1 MKHLLSNVLTSV
13 VAIGLF
19 LALAEGVFWFISPPP
34 KPPFPKGMFE
44 LSAEGW
50 RLTPSFSG
58 LTGNRVDFHDKRVT
72 ADDQGRRIVP
82 AVPATASQR
91 LWLLGDSQTFGHGL
105 ADEETWANRLQEEFN
120 AQNRPIKVI
129 NLGVPAINVDQY
141 LARIRH
147 LAGEIQPGDQ
157 VLVGLSWNDL
167 VTPQQVEGD
176 SIQLVEGYLV
186 NANPQASAE
195 SVRQRVVLY
204 DMTGI
209 AVPPLQDLKTVL
221 EFLSNNSALAHFI
234 YPRAKAIYYR
244 NRIIRPL
251 ETIIAGKVPE
261 ANFFMLSQIQ
271 EILRSRGAT
280 LTVLS
285 LPDKIFFED
294 AAYAIYSVN
303 GRDFPQQ
310 NYPGYLIAPLCQT
323 FQIRCLDSFDVLHH
337 HQNDPVA
344 YAEDGHYNPRG
355 AQVIAQ
361 WLAPRIWPAP

>member
-1 MKHLLSNVLTSV
+1 MKQALGNILTSV
-13 VAIGLF
+13 VAVVVF
-19 LALAEGVFWFISPPP
+19 LAVAEAALWFIAPPP
-34 KPPFPKGMFE
+34 KQPFPKGMFE
-44 LSAEGW
+44 FAAEGW

-58 LTGNRVDFHDKRVT
+58 TTDNRADFHDKQVT
-72 ADDQGRRIVP
+72 ADDKGRR
-82 AVPATASQR
+82 AVPAAPTTAPHR

-105 ADEETWANRLQEEFN
+105 ADQETWANRLQEQFN
-120 AQNRPIKVI
+120 AQARPIQVI

-141 LARIRH
+141 LFRIRH
-147 LAGEIQPGDQ
+147 LAAEVQPGDQ

-176 SIQLVEGYLV
+176 AIQLVEGYLV
-186 NANPQASAE
+186 NTKPQASAE
-195 SVRQRVVLY
+195 SVRRRVVLY
-204 DMTGI
+204 DITGI

-221 EFLSNNSALAHFI
+221 EFLSNNSAVAHFI

-244 NRIIRPL
+244 NRTVRPL
-251 ETIIAGKVPE
+251 EAIVAGKVPE

-271 EILRSRGAT
+271 EIVRSRGAT
-280 LTVLS
+280 LTVMS

-294 AAYAIYSVN
+294 AAYAVYSVN

-310 NYPGYLIAPLCQT
+310 NYPGYLIAPLCQK
-323 FQIRCLDSFDVLHH
+323 FQIRCLDSFDVLHQ

-344 YAEDGHYNPRG
+344 YVEDGHYNPRG

-361 WLAPRIWPAP
+361 WLAPRIGSAP